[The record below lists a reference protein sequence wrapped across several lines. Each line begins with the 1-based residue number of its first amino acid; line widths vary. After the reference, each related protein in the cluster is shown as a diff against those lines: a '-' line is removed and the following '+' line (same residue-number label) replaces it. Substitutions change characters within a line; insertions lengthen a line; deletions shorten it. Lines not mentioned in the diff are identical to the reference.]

1 MIQNGP
7 HTISLAIMNN
17 IKSHISLLKDKAD
30 VFKCGISTAPPTD
43 WLFYDTMYTER
54 FMRLPTEE
62 DNWSGYE
69 QASLLNKVNKIFGYF
84 SDLELLNSKSGITL
98 ELIQDTF
105 LLNFQAESLRGKNFM
120 VNHGV
125 ADDNVHYQV

>member
-1 MIQNGP
+1 MFNGLNL
-7 HTISLAIMNN
+7 HNYSFSDIFI
-17 IKSHISLLKDKAD
+17 KDKND

-69 QASLLNKVNKIFGYF
+69 QASLLNKV
-84 SDLELLNSKSGITL
+84 
-98 ELIQDTF
+98 
-105 LLNFQAESLRGKNFM
+105 
-120 VNHGV
+120 
-125 ADDNVHYQV
+125 

>member
-1 MIQNGP
+1 MEQNGP
-7 HTISLAIMNN
+7 HTISLAIKNN
-17 IKSHISLLKDKAD
+17 IKSHISFLKDKAD

-84 SDLELLNSKSGITL
+84 SDMEQLNSKSGITL
-98 ELIQDTF
+98 ELF
-105 LLNFQAESLRGKNFM
+105 
-120 VNHGV
+120 
-125 ADDNVHYQV
+125 

>member
-1 MIQNGP
+1 MINEIHIITLFAG
-7 HTISLAIMNN
+7 MNFN
-17 IKSHISLLKDKAD
+17 NSYLSEYFVKDKND

-69 QASLLNKVNKIFGYF
+69 QASLLNKVCRF
-84 SDLELLNSKSGITL
+84 S
-98 ELIQDTF
+98 
-105 LLNFQAESLRGKNFM
+105 
-120 VNHGV
+120 
-125 ADDNVHYQV
+125 